1 MVAELFTILLSSLIS
16 LVSPTG
22 VVLDRVAET
31 QIRKR
36 LVTAE
41 QLQVRIDNAPSYQTI
56 NGRVDRVL
64 ISGRGLFPVRE
75 FRIDRLDLETDPIA
89 VRLNT
94 LKPEKP
100 IQAGVHLVLT
110 EKDINQ
116 ALKSPTVA
124 NRLRNLGI
132 RFLQRREAQQVE
144 RYDFINP
151 EINTLP
157 GGRVRLQVELREQG
171 YSDTLKIVAEAE
183 PKILEGRSLQLKNLK
198 ITANGQATPDSI
210 SRAIAQG
217 IAKQL
222 DLGQLES
229 AGITVR
235 ILSLT
240 LDAAK
245 VQTAMFVQIRPSP

>member
-1 MVAELFTILLSSLIS
+1 MVAELFTILLSNLIS

-22 VVLDRVAET
+22 VVIDRVAEA
-31 QIRKR
+31 QIRKQ

-41 QLQVRIDNAPSYQTI
+41 QLQVRVDNAPSYQII
-56 NGRVDRVL
+56 NGRADRVL
-64 ISGRGLFPVRE
+64 VSGRGLFPVKE

-89 VRLNT
+89 VRLNR

-100 IQAGVHLVLT
+100 VQAGVHLVLT

-124 NRLRNLGI
+124 SRLRNLGI

-144 RYDFINP
+144 RYDFLNP
-151 EINTLP
+151 QIAVLP
-157 GGRVRLQVELREQG
+157 RGRVRLQVELQEQG

-183 PKILEGRSLQLKNLK
+183 PKILKGRSLQLENLK

-217 IAKQL
+217 IAKRL

-229 AGITVR
+229 SGITAR
-235 ILSLT
+235 ILSLK
-240 LDAAK
+240 LEAAK
-245 VQTAMFVQIRPSP
+245 VQTAVFVQIRPSP